1 MASVVRPALTA
12 FRRLMRARE
21 MAFKGDAE
29 MLAQSRLAVR
39 EEFLRNKDVPEG
51 PVLTELLQGADEA
64 TDMLK
69 HHVIQGIRKGE
80 GEYAMNID
88 PARHVTMD
96 PNKLPGEK

>member
-1 MASVVRPALTA
+1 MALRPVLSA

-21 MAFKGDAE
+21 LAFLGDME
-29 MLAQSRLAVR
+29 MLTQSRIAVR
-39 EEFLRNKDVPEG
+39 DEFLRHKDVTDG
-51 PVLTELLQGADEA
+51 ASITELLQGADEA

-69 HHVIQGIRKGE
+69 HHLVQGARQGE

-96 PNKLPGEK
+96 PNKKPGEK